1 MLEIRGLHKSIGGR
15 EILHGVDLTIRKG
28 EVLAV
33 LGPSGSGKTTLRRC
47 LNFLEKADRGRLTF
61 LGREL
66 DMHAA
71 SRREIAEH
79 RKHTAFVFQNFNL
92 FANKTALQNVT
103 EGLIVARGMPKAEA
117 EKTGMNALRKVGL
130 ADKAD
135 AYPSQLSGGQQQR
148 VAIARAIASEPD
160 VIMLD
165 EPTSALD
172 PELIGEVLHVIKQLA
187 EDGMTMIIV
196 THEISFA
203 RGVATDILFMDNGRA
218 IVQTDKKSF
227 FEKNQNKRVSE
238 FLGSLNERMVF
249 NENNKSNQKNNRNAH
264 SSGDSRG
271 KRGRLRKK
279 GRGKRPS

>member
-1 MLEIRGLHKSIGGR
+1 MLELKGLHKSIGGT
-15 EILHGVDLTIRKG
+15 EILHGVDLTLKKG

-33 LGPSGSGKTTLRRC
+33 LGPSGSGKTTLLRC
-47 LNFLEKADRGRLTF
+47 LNFLERADSGSLTF

-66 DMHAA
+66 DMHTA
-71 SRREIAEH
+71 SRRDIAEH

-103 EGLIVARGMPKAEA
+103 EGLIIARGTAKAEA
-117 EKTGMNALRKVGL
+117 EKTGLSALRKVGL

-135 AYPSQLSGGQQQR
+135 SYPSQLSGGQQQR
-148 VAIARAIASEPD
+148 VAIARAMATQPD

-172 PELIGEVLHVIKQLA
+172 PELIGEVLNVIRRLA

-196 THEISFA
+196 THEITFA
-203 RGVATDILFMDNGRA
+203 RSVATDILFMENGRA
-218 IVQTDKKSF
+218 IVQTDRKSF
-227 FEKNQNKRVSE
+227 FEKHQNKRVSE
-238 FLGSLNERMVF
+238 FLGSLSERMF
-249 NENNKSNQKNNRNAH
+249 TDENEENQKNHRHAH
-264 SSGDSRG
+264 SGSSSRG

-279 GRGKRPS
+279 GRGKRSS